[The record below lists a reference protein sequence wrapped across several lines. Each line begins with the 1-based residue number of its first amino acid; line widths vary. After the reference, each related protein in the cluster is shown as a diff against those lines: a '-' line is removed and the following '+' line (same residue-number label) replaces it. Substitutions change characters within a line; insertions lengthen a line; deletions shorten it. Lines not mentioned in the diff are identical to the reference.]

1 MFNLQV
7 QLKILAASK
16 TQNLINDPVRSNV
29 KTEAKKDANKFHWA
43 KNFEYSV
50 NLLYIK

>member
-29 KTEAKKDANKFHWA
+29 KTGRCDCFTS
-43 KNFEYSV
+43 FT
-50 NLLYIK
+50 